1 MPGVC
6 SLPVVSDVCSGAG
19 GVVADGA
26 KSAVD
31 AIAQSLADGLATVLK
46 TVTTFWTQLDVPTLN
61 SPGGPV
67 VALQHDVFWLQGF
80 IVVASLLYAAGKM
93 AITRDGKAAAQAAG
107 ALLLT
112 IVVTGVGL
120 TAIDLV
126 SSAGDSYSTWVINR
140 SAGGD
145 LNSRLLAISN
155 LSTMSG
161 MAGLMIVFGILGIVA
176 AFAQL
181 GLLIAR
187 IGVLAVIGG
196 TLPVTASAT
205 NTQMGRAWFQRILG
219 WLIAFVVYKP
229 VAATIYAGAFYLI
242 GDGQD
247 ITSVMSGLVLLLLAV
262 LALPALLRL
271 ITPAVNGAVNGDV
284 GGGLALAAG
293 GVLASGARL
302 IADRSSSATNAA
314 RAGASPASTGATG
327 ARLTSAGGAGAAS
340 AAGGP
345 VGAAV
350 AAAKA
355 AHGAAKTAGDHAAN
369 LGQ

>member
-1 MPGVC
+1 MAGVC
-6 SLPVVSDVCSGAG
+6 SLPIVSDVCSGAG
-19 GVVADGA
+19 GIVADGA
-26 KSAVD
+26 KSAVN

-46 TVTTFWTQLDVPTLN
+46 TVTTFWTQLDVPAMDT
-61 SPGGPV
+61 PGGPV
-67 VALQHDVFWLQGF
+67 VKLQHDVYWLQGF

-93 AITRDGKAAAQAAG
+93 AISRDGKAAAQAAG
-107 ALLLT
+107 ALVLT
-112 IVVTGVGL
+112 IVVTGLGL

-126 SSAGDSYSTWVINR
+126 SSAGDSYSTWIINE

-145 LNSRLLAISN
+145 LSSRLSAISN

-181 GLLIAR
+181 GLLVAR

-196 TLPVTASAT
+196 TLPVTAAGT

-242 GDGQD
+242 GDGED
-247 ITSVMSGLVLLLLAV
+247 ITLVMLSV

-293 GVLASGARL
+293 GVLASGARM
-302 IADRSSSATNAA
+302 IADRSASRTSVASA
-314 RAGASPASTGATG
+314 GGSASGGATG
-327 ARLTSAGGAGAAS
+327 ARLTSAGGGGGLATGGGPAGATVMAAQAVSS
-340 AAGGP
+340 AA
-345 VGAAV
+345 
-350 AAAKA
+350 KS
-355 AHGAAKTAGDHAAN
+355 AGDHAAN

>member
-6 SLPVVSDVCSGAG
+6 SLPVVSDVCSGVG
-19 GVVADGA
+19 GIVADGA
-26 KSAVD
+26 KSAVN

-46 TVTTFWTQLDVPTLN
+46 TVTTFWTQLDVPAMN
-61 SPGGPV
+61 APGGPV
-67 VALQHDVFWLQGF
+67 VKLQHDVFWLQGF

-107 ALLLT
+107 ALMLT
-112 IVVTGVGL
+112 IVVTGLGL

-126 SSAGDSYSTWVINR
+126 SSAGDSYSTWIINQ

-145 LNSRLLAISN
+145 LGSRLLAISN

-196 TLPVTASAT
+196 TLPVTAAAT

-247 ITSVMSGLVLLLLAV
+247 ITSVMSGLVLLMLSR
-262 LALPALLRL
+262 PC
-271 ITPAVNGAVNGDV
+271 
-284 GGGLALAAG
+284 AAG
-293 GVLASGARL
+293 TVCG
-302 IADRSSSATNAA
+302 SS
-314 RAGASPASTGATG
+314 PQ
-327 ARLTSAGGAGAAS
+327 
-340 AAGGP
+340 P
-345 VGAAV
+345 
-350 AAAKA
+350 
-355 AHGAAKTAGDHAAN
+355 
-369 LGQ
+369 

>member
-6 SLPVVSDVCSGAG
+6 SIPVVSDVCSGAG
-19 GVVADGA
+19 GIVAAGA

-31 AIAQSLADGLATVLK
+31 AIAHSLADGLATVLK
-46 TVTTFWTQLDVPTLN
+46 TVTTFWTQLDVPAMNT
-61 SPGGPV
+61 PGGPV
-67 VALQHDVFWLQGF
+67 VQLQHDVYWLQGL

-107 ALLLT
+107 ALALT
-112 IVVTGVGL
+112 VVVTGLGL

-126 SSAGDSYSTWVINR
+126 SSAGDSYSTWIIDR

-145 LNSRLLAISN
+145 LSQRLLAISN

-187 IGVLAVIGG
+187 IGVLAIIGG
-196 TLPVTASAT
+196 TLPVTAAGT
-205 NTQMGRAWFQRILG
+205 NTQMGRAWFQRIVG

-242 GDGQD
+242 GDGED
-247 ITSVMSGLVLLLLAV
+247 ITSVMSGLVLLMLSV

-271 ITPAVNGAVNGDV
+271 ITPAVNGAFHGDV

-293 GVLASGARL
+293 GVLASGAR
-302 IADRSSSATNAA
+302 IVADRSSSRTTVASSGTATA
-314 RAGASPASTGATG
+314 GATG
-327 ARLTSAGGAGAAS
+327 ARLTSAGSAGGASA

-350 AAAKA
+350 AVAQAARGAAKA
-355 AHGAAKTAGDHAAN
+355 TGEHTAN

>member
-1 MPGVC
+1 MAGVC
-6 SLPVVSDVCSGAG
+6 SLPVVSDVCSSAG

-26 KSAVD
+26 TSAVN
-31 AIAQSLADGLATVLK
+31 AIAKSLADGLATVLK
-46 TVTTFWTQLDVPTLN
+46 TVTTFWTQLDVPTM
-61 SPGGPV
+61 SAPGGPV
-67 VALQHDVFWLQGF
+67 VALQHNVFWLQGF

-107 ALLLT
+107 ALMLT
-112 IVVTGVGL
+112 IVVTGLGL
-120 TAIDLV
+120 TAIDLA
-126 SSAGDSYSTWVINR
+126 SSASDSYSTWIITQ
-140 SAGGD
+140 STGGD
-145 LNSRLLAISN
+145 LGSRLLAISN
-155 LSTMSG
+155 LSTLSG

-187 IGVLAVIGG
+187 IGVLVVIGG
-196 TLPVTASAT
+196 TLPVTAAGT

-247 ITSVMSGLVLLLLAV
+247 ITSVMSGLVLLMLSV

-271 ITPAVNGAVNGDV
+271 ITPAVNGAVNGEF

-293 GVLASGARL
+293 GVLASGARM
-302 IADRSSSATNAA
+302 IADRSSSKASAAGTAATA
-314 RAGASPASTGATG
+314 GATG
-327 ARLTSAGGAGAAS
+327 ARLTSTGSAGAAS
-340 AAGGP
+340 AASGP
-345 VGAAV
+345 AGAAV
-350 AAAKA
+350 ALGRVAHSAAKS
-355 AHGAAKTAGDHAAN
+355 AGEHAAS

>member
-1 MPGVC
+1 V
-6 SLPVVSDVCSGAG
+6 
-19 GVVADGA
+19 
-26 KSAVD
+26 K
-31 AIAQSLADGLATVLK
+31 
-46 TVTTFWTQLDVPTLN
+46 
-61 SPGGPV
+61 
-67 VALQHDVFWLQGF
+67 LQHDVFWLQGF

-93 AITRDGKAAAQAAG
+93 AISRDGKAAAQAAG
-107 ALLLT
+107 ALMLT
-112 IVVTGVGL
+112 IVVTGLGL

-126 SSAGDSYSTWVINR
+126 SSAGDSYSTWVINQ

-145 LNSRLLAISN
+145 LGSRLLAISN

-187 IGVLAVIGG
+187 IGVLAIIGG
-196 TLPVTASAT
+196 TLPVTAAGT

-247 ITSVMSGLVLLLLAV
+247 ITSVMSGLVLLMLSV

-302 IADRSSSATNAA
+302 IADRSSSKTSAANAGG
-314 RAGASPASTGATG
+314 GAASAGATG
-327 ARLTSAGGAGAAS
+327 ARLTSSGSGGAAA
-340 AAGGP
+340 AAGGGP
-345 VGAAV
+345 VGATVMAAQAV
-350 AAAKA
+350 R
-355 AHGAAKTAGDHAAN
+355 GAAKSAGEHAAN

>member
-1 MPGVC
+1 MACVPAGAIWADA
-6 SLPVVSDVCSGAG
+6 LP
-19 GVVADGA
+19 
-26 KSAVD
+26 KSAVN

-46 TVTTFWTQLDVPTLN
+46 TVTTFWTKLDVPTMN
-61 SPGGPV
+61 TPGGPV
-67 VALQHDVFWLQGF
+67 VKLQHDVYWLQGF

-93 AITRDGKAAAQAAG
+93 AISRDGKAAARAAG
-107 ALLLT
+107 ALMLT
-112 IVVTGVGL
+112 VVVTGLGL

-126 SSAGDSYSTWVINR
+126 SSAGDSYSTWVINQ

-145 LNSRLLAISN
+145 LSSRLLAISN

-196 TLPVTASAT
+196 TLPVTAAGT
-205 NTQMGRAWFQRILG
+205 NTHMGRAWFQRILG

-247 ITSVMSGLVLLLLAV
+247 ITSVMSGLVLLMLSV

-293 GVLASGARL
+293 GVLASGARMV
-302 IADRSSSATNAA
+302 ADRSSSKANA
-314 RAGASPASTGATG
+314 AGASGAASGGATG
-327 ARLTSAGGAGAAS
+327 ARLTSAGGAGAGGAAGA
-340 AAGGP
+340 AAGGM
-345 VGAAV
+345 GAAV
-350 AAAKA
+350 MAAQAVTS
-355 AHGAAKTAGDHAAN
+355 AAKTAGDHAAS